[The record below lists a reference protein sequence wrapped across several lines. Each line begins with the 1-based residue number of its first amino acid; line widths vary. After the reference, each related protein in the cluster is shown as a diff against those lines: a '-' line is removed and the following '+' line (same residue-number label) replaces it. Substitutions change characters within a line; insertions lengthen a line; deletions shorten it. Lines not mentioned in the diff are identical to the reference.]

1 MDQRSRRRPPG
12 PASRRPGEIRRRG
25 RRSPSSDTV
34 HPEVMTD
41 ASAFVGPNTGCDA
54 VDAAYDDIAT
64 ALEQVDV
71 GGVVQEAGIAAF
83 GGTRRT
89 FLRRIL
95 AATATGL
102 LVADPASAAV
112 SKTKNDIAILRFDLV
127 LEYLQAGLYTE
138 AERLGSLTPTT
149 LDWARVVGAHERAHA
164 LAIKNL
170 LGRYAVKSPGF
181 DYGSVTSN
189 ERSFIKTA
197 VAFEDLTAALLKWQA
212 PRLDSRQIFAA
223 VARVVAAREAPSPA
237 APVVAELA
245 TQTPDNTTNIVG
257 VVRQRTRGNLLWV
270 EVRLP
275 VLPNNQTGWVPRD
288 SLGGYGFVH
297 THLIVDRERLTATL
311 LDDGRRVFRAPVAV
325 GRPGAPTPPGA
336 FVVVDRLTRFSD
348 PIYGPIAFGTSA
360 KSPVF
365 TDWPGGGV
373 VGIHG
378 TNEPELIPG
387 RVSHGCIRLRNA
399 DILRLSRLMPVG
411 TPITIR

>member
-1 MDQRSRRRPPG
+1 MARRKIVIALCAGAILVAAGAVFRTATSAG
-12 PASRRPGEIRRRG
+12 SHGG
-25 RRSPSSDTV
+25 SS
-34 HPEVMTD
+34 
-41 ASAFVGPNTGCDA
+41 
-54 VDAAYDDIAT
+54 
-64 ALEQVDV
+64 
-71 GGVVQEAGIAAF
+71 AGS
-83 GGTRRT
+83 
-89 FLRRIL
+89 L
-95 AATATGL
+95 AAEARDLPRPEQPAFAVGKPTLLPTGETRAT
-102 LVADPASAAV
+102 
-112 SKTKNDIAILRFDLV
+112 F
-127 LEYLQAGLYTE
+127 
-138 AERLGSLTPTT
+138 
-149 LDWARVVGAHERAHA
+149 
-164 LAIKNL
+164 
-170 LGRYAVKSPGF
+170 
-181 DYGSVTSN
+181 
-189 ERSFIKTA
+189 
-197 VAFEDLTAALLKWQA
+197 A
-212 PRLDSRQIFAA
+212 P

-311 LDDGRRVFRAPVAV
+311 LNDGRRVFRAPVAV

-387 RVSHGCIRLRNA
+387 RVSHGCIRLRND